1 MSKSSFLKLY
11 DDYEIQQLTIESKK
25 ENVKMTSQNIK
36 LESAMS
42 MSHVHKNV
50 AGQPNYDFT
59 DFTTLVRGEDAFHK
73 SVSDS
78 LDINIASVEQRIA
91 TEGIN
96 YLAHK
101 AAIEGALSTETARS
115 IAAALVLTDNKNN
128 TSSARIA
135 HKNTL
140 GFYIG
145 DAEDDRATDVTT
157 YETASQTLLQTMLSN
172 ASAADALIDTRI
184 NSLMSIG
191 DVDAVKLMDVVNDYQ
206 TADTAQI
213 SEISQLQSEYDALK
227 IRIDNVI
234 SSSA

>member
-11 DDYEIQQLTIESKK
+11 DDYEIQQLTVDVKK

-36 LESAMS
+36 LDSALS
-42 MSHVHKNV
+42 MSHVHKNAV
-50 AGQPNYDFT
+50 GQPNYNFT
-59 DFTTLVRGEDAFHK
+59 DFTTLVRGQDAFHK

-101 AAIEGALSTETARS
+101 AAIEGSLATETARS
-115 IAAALVLTDNKNN
+115 IAAAIVLTDNKNN
-128 TSSARIA
+128 TSTARVA
-135 HKNTL
+135 QKNML

-145 DAEDDRATDVTT
+145 DEEDDMAADIVT
-157 YETASQTLLQTMLSN
+157 YETTSQTLLQTMLSN

-191 DVDAVKLMDVVNDYQ
+191 EVDAVKLMDVVNDYQ
-206 TADTAQI
+206 SADTVQI

-227 IRIDNVI
+227 LRIDNVI
-234 SSSA
+234 AASA

>member
-11 DDYEIQQLTIESKK
+11 DDYEIQQLTVDVKK

-36 LESAMS
+36 LDSAVS

-50 AGQPNYDFT
+50 VGQPNYNFT
-59 DFTTLVRGEDAFHK
+59 DFTTLVRGQDAFHK

-101 AAIEGALSTETARS
+101 ASIEGALSTETARS
-115 IAAALVLTDNKNN
+115 IAAAIVLTDNKNN
-128 TSSARIA
+128 TSTARVA
-135 HKNTL
+135 QKNML

-145 DAEDDRATDVTT
+145 DEEDDRAADIVT
-157 YETASQTLLQTMLSN
+157 YETTSQTLLQTMLSN

-191 DVDAVKLMDVVNDYQ
+191 EVDAVKLMDVVNDYQ
-206 TADTAQI
+206 SADTVQI

-227 IRIDNVI
+227 LRIDNVI
-234 SSSA
+234 AASA